1 MPHCQLCTTS
11 IHPLSFSTN
20 PIVLPNWN
28 VLCLLDEFDVVG
40 GEHAVLPVRR
50 HSGPPPL
57 VDHVDVGDDVV
68 RIKRNLC
75 VVSCKVEIKRV
86 NVI

>member
-1 MPHCQLCTTS
+1 M
-11 IHPLSFSTN
+11 
-20 PIVLPNWN
+20 
-28 VLCLLDEFDVVG
+28 
-40 GEHAVLPVRR
+40 LPVRR

-75 VVSCKVEIKRV
+75 VVSCKVEIKSCIKGEFADPRL
-86 NVI
+86 NKERTKYMY